1 MIRGK
6 RGKRWL
12 IVEEAVDIV
21 LDDRKLE
28 VRDRAKQIRPAGL
41 AASSCPAGS
50 GSPAGRRRRKDG
62 LHGALF
68 ERRPGGKT
76 PPPTTSASDVAANV
90 DMARSSIGGIADVVI
105 ILKPLTTR
113 SRTVRSNSLG
123 RTFRPVSALCTSTLR
138 RPLIPDLTFQYGL
151 VRNNSE
157 LQEHSR
163 RRRGRCLT
171 ALPLLAT
178 ERCRRYSLAQVAG
191 SSGGSHSTHFDGL
204 NNF

>member
-28 VRDRAKQIRPAGL
+28 VLDRAKQIRPAGL

-76 PPPTTSASDVAANV
+76 PPPTTSASASDVAANI
-90 DMARSSIGGIADVVI
+90 DMAMSSIGGIADVVI

-123 RTFRPVSALCTSTLR
+123 RTFRLVSALCTSTLR

-157 LQEHSR
+157 LQESSTSR
-163 RRRGRCLT
+163 KVPYRP
-171 ALPLLAT
+171 ALASD
-178 ERCRRYSLAQVAG
+178 RAM
-191 SSGGSHSTHFDGL
+191 STL
-204 NNF
+204 